1 MRHLDASLRDLSSYR
16 MWRTNRVII
25 PRLNAVLADHGLR
38 RTTFATLAIVVENPG
53 LHQGAVA
60 AALAIERPNF
70 VQIVDELEKADL
82 LSRERARD
90 DKRAYALKATLAG
103 VELYRKTYQDVR
115 RYDQAL
121 TEGLSQSEL
130 DTLNKVLGV
139 INANLK
145 MMEAEDGS

>member
-103 VELYRKTYQDVR
+103 VELYRKTYRDVR